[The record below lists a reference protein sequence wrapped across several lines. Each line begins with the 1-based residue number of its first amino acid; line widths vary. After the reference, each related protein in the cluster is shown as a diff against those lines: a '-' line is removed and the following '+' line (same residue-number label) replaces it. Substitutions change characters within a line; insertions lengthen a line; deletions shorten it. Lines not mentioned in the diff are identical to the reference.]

1 MRIQNLSENTLIPVQ
16 NTHAFRSAFLWASVV
31 VCLFLVGCLDEAGEH
46 SNSGIGL
53 WKKGEYDAAIA
64 EFDKAIELNPKYGKA
79 YYYRANVYYDDHQYS
94 RAWDDVH
101 AAQELGYRIAPRFL
115 KILREASGRE
125 R

>member
-1 MRIQNLSENTLIPVQ
+1 MLVWKAEISRRVL
-16 NTHAFRSAFLWASVV
+16 LWSGVV
-31 VCLFLVGCLDEAGEH
+31 VCLLFAGCLDEAAEQTDRGMA
-46 SNSGIGL
+46 L

-64 EFDKAIELNPKYGKA
+64 EFDKAIELNPQYGKA
-79 YYYRANVYYDDHQYS
+79 YYYRANAYYDDHQYS

-115 KILREASGRE
+115 EILREASGRE